1 MALDWRGAQVKADVR
16 KAVRKGMQVTMGA
29 AVKRAKATVR
39 VDTSALQRSIEVIS
53 LRTTSTG
60 PVGLWGSDT
69 PNVDYAAKQE
79 FGPAPGERPF
89 GFTPYMR
96 PSA

>member
-1 MALDWRGAQVKADVR
+1 
-16 KAVRKGMQVTMGA
+16 MGA

-96 PSA
+96 PSAAAEYPLLVPRIKAAYEGRPLPMSPM